1 MCSHMSAFAKMDIFF
16 IVTTLATVVLTVF
29 MGVVLFYVVRAA
41 RDVSRITHV
50 VRGESEKFAK
60 GTRGARGKLGGAVEW
75 LVALVQSF
83 GAKRT
88 RSESKHNKK

>member
-1 MCSHMSAFAKMDIFF
+1 MDAFAKMDIFF
-16 IVTTLATVVLTVF
+16 FITALATVVLAVF

-83 GAKRT
+83 GRKGA
-88 RSESKHNKK
+88 RSHKKDNNK